1 MIRSI
6 IKVILWIAV
15 VVTIFNEIYLNA
27 IINLLI
33 LVLLELQDIKEGKKD
48 LL

>member
-15 VVTIFNEIYLNA
+15 AVTILNESYANA

-33 LVLLELQDIKEGKKD
+33 LVLLELQDIKEGKK
-48 LL
+48 L

>member
-15 VVTIFNEIYLNA
+15 AVTIFNEIYLNA

-33 LVLLELQDIKEGKKD
+33 LVLLELQDIKEGKKNV
-48 LL
+48 

>member
-15 VVTIFNEIYLNA
+15 IVTLFNELYLNS

>member
-1 MIRSI
+1 MLRSI

-15 VVTIFNEIYLNA
+15 VVTILNESYANA

-33 LVLLELQDIKEGKKD
+33 LVLLELQDIKEGKKP
-48 LL
+48 

>member
-15 VVTIFNEIYLNA
+15 IVTIFNEIYLNA

-48 LL
+48 IL

>member
-1 MIRSI
+1 MLRSI

-15 VVTIFNEIYLNA
+15 VVTIFNESYVNA

-33 LVLLELQDIKEGKKD
+33 LVLLELQDIKEGKKNV
-48 LL
+48 

>member
-1 MIRSI
+1 MLRSI

-15 VVTIFNEIYLNA
+15 AVTILNELYLNS

-33 LVLLELQDIKEGKKD
+33 LVLLELQDIKEGKKNE
-48 LL
+48 

>member
-1 MIRSI
+1 MLRSI

-15 VVTIFNEIYLNA
+15 VVTIFNEVYLNA

-33 LVLLELQDIKEGKKD
+33 LVLLELQDIKEGKKE
-48 LL
+48 